1 MVNCK
6 FSSVWTARREHHNLL
21 NSCAAKAWLH
31 GGNSAGR
38 RHFPNLLKSRP
49 AHEQMV
55 KPLRKVK
62 IQLLSWFISSLWTK
76 CLLKIFSWWKIR
88 LVPSELWA
96 CLLAQGDVDY
106 AVFES
111 HLARVSVK
119 RGVGVG
125 AGAGVGVYLC
135 LNNAVLGSGSG
146 LGLGLLSALTLILA
160 LTLKQNSLKKNDIL
174 FIYFISFAN
183 II

>member
-1 MVNCK
+1 M
-6 FSSVWTARREHHNLL
+6 
-21 NSCAAKAWLH
+21 
-31 GGNSAGR
+31 
-38 RHFPNLLKSRP
+38 
-49 AHEQMV
+49 
-55 KPLRKVK
+55 
-62 IQLLSWFISSLWTK
+62 
-76 CLLKIFSWWKIR
+76 
-88 LVPSELWA
+88 VPSELCA
-96 CLLAQGDVDY
+96 CLLARGDVDY

-119 RGVGVG
+119 RGVGVGAGAGAG

-160 LTLKQNSLKKNDIL
+160 LTLKQNSLKKKNDIS